1 MDYETVAAT
10 TFGQALTGITL
21 NLLCR
26 DVRREVAFLTSVLG
40 LQAHRVSG
48 DFAIVSHGAAVL
60 QLHSDGSFAAH
71 PLHALLPEAGPRG
84 AGAEIRLHGI
94 DPDGAAARAEA
105 LAEATLLS
113 KATDKPGHGL
123 REAVILCPEGYAW
136 VPSVALG
143 TSSVSAQG
151 NPSSNV

>member
-1 MDYETVAAT
+1 MDYETVPAAA
-10 TFGQALTGITL
+10 FGQALTGITL

-26 DVRREVAFLTSVLG
+26 DVPREVAFLTQVMG
-40 LQAHRVSG
+40 LRAHRVSR

-71 PLHALLPEAGPRG
+71 PLYGLLPEAGPRG

-105 LAEATLLS
+105 FAEATLLS
-113 KATDKPGHGL
+113 GATDKSGHGL
-123 REAVILCPEGYAW
+123 REAVILCPEGYAF
-136 VPSVALG
+136 VPSVAIQR
-143 TSSVSAQG
+143 SSVTD
-151 NPSSNV
+151 